1 MLIGLNNDL
10 RTDRLFGLENQTNIL
25 NTLQSKFNLSIFE
38 IHDKFCKWDYEDN
51 EGNHYELKSRRCMKN
66 TYPTTLLPCQKI
78 SRTTSS
84 RQYFIFKFVDK
95 LCYIEYDNRWEKF
108 ETGWVNDTR
117 LREKHLH
124 YYIPVSELTDI

>member
-25 NTLQSKFNLSIFE
+25 NTLQSKFNLSIVE
-38 IHDKFCKWDYEDN
+38 VHDKYCKWDYEDN

-66 TYPTTLLPCQKI
+66 TYPTTLLPSQKI
-78 SRTTSS
+78 ITTSA
-84 RQYFIFKFVDK
+84 RQIFIFKFVDK
-95 LCYIEYDNRWEKF
+95 LCYIEYDDRWKKF

-124 YYIPVSELTDI
+124 YYIPITELTDI

>member
-25 NTLQSKFNLSIFE
+25 NTLQSKFNLSIVE
-38 IHDKFCKWDYEDN
+38 VQDKYCKFDYIDN
-51 EGNHYELKSRRCMKN
+51 QGNQYVLKSRRCMKN

-78 SRTTSS
+78 MTTSA
-84 RQYFIFKFVDK
+84 RQIFIFKFVDK

-108 ETGWVNDTR
+108 QTGWVNDTR

-124 YYIPVSELTDI
+124 YYIPVSELIDI